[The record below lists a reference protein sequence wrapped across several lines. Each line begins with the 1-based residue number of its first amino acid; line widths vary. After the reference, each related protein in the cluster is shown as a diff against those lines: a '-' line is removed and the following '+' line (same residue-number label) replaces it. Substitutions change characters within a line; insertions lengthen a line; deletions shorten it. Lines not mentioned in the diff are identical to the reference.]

1 MALKKDWTVYL
12 IHHAHTDIGYTE
24 RQEKLMRYHCDFIK
38 QAIDILDE
46 IHETGD
52 TLHEGFV
59 WQCENFWQVENF
71 YERADEVY
79 KKKFEQYVLSGE
91 IGLSGNYLNLTELV
105 TESVLHAKLS
115 RAKDFG
121 EKIGHPVTAGMCA
134 DINGMSWGYA
144 DALYEHGIRNFFS
157 CLHPHHGM
165 FPLYKKT
172 MPFYWESPKGHRILV
187 WNGDHYHL
195 GNEMFMAPHGG
206 TAYMVRDEYSKPL
219 IDFDILNKSA
229 EDTKEKEIKIS
240 TTRIERYLKNLE
252 NEDYKYSFVPLMVS
266 GVVSDNAPPNRE
278 IAARVHELNT
288 YYGGRITFKMVN
300 LEQFFDVVRR
310 ECKEIPVY
318 SGDWTDWWADGVGS
332 TPAEVKLYREA
343 ARKYN
348 LCKKLDTD
356 GTLGDKVLMDKAAEA
371 LMLYSEHT
379 WGYSSSVSEPW
390 ESLVNV
396 LDLKKSGYAVLAHNL
411 ASENLD
417 KILAAKGEVSIS
429 VDRGSIYKIVNPHH
443 FDIHTKAYLYIE
455 YWEYIEGIRY
465 SAKMPFEV
473 VDVKTGKVITSQVKQ
488 TARAIQVEVEVSLAA
503 HEEKLVKICPLPI
516 TYQTTQSHAHIGA
529 DGVEDLLCTD
539 NFREDTEEI
548 ETENLLVRM
557 DDVRGI
563 YSIIDKSSGKELMRG
578 DSSCGAFAGIYE
590 VTDIKDGACET
601 RKDMGRNRKANK
613 TKRYEAKL
621 CDRQIAE
628 NGDIYVAVRLDYE
641 LFGTGL
647 YTVFVKIYKHQP
659 KIEVM
664 VRIHK
669 ESRWEPENL
678 YVALPFTAG
687 ADSTLYTDKTGCII
701 RPGIDQLPGS
711 CQDFYLIQNG
721 VLWQSGEHSVAVM
734 TKDAP
739 LIALGDLRAK
749 PVKLCDGHDKA
760 QNKAPVYS
768 WVMNNYWETNF
779 RVNLG
784 GFYEFA
790 YTMMLLKDKT
800 PCECFELCEAEN
812 EGTAAFYVKK

>member
-79 KKKFEQYVLSGE
+79 KKKFEHYVLSGE

-288 YYGGRITFKMVN
+288 YYGG
-300 LEQFFDVVRR
+300 QD
-310 ECKEIPVY
+310 
-318 SGDWTDWWADGVGS
+318 
-332 TPAEVKLYREA
+332 
-343 ARKYN
+343 
-348 LCKKLDTD
+348 
-356 GTLGDKVLMDKAAEA
+356 
-371 LMLYSEHT
+371 
-379 WGYSSSVSEPW
+379 
-390 ESLVNV
+390 
-396 LDLKKSGYAVLAHNL
+396 
-411 ASENLD
+411 
-417 KILAAKGEVSIS
+417 
-429 VDRGSIYKIVNPHH
+429 
-443 FDIHTKAYLYIE
+443 YI
-455 YWEYIEGIRY
+455 
-465 SAKMPFEV
+465 
-473 VDVKTGKVITSQVKQ
+473 
-488 TARAIQVEVEVSLAA
+488 
-503 HEEKLVKICPLPI
+503 
-516 TYQTTQSHAHIGA
+516 
-529 DGVEDLLCTD
+529 
-539 NFREDTEEI
+539 
-548 ETENLLVRM
+548 
-557 DDVRGI
+557 
-563 YSIIDKSSGKELMRG
+563 
-578 DSSCGAFAGIYE
+578 
-590 VTDIKDGACET
+590 
-601 RKDMGRNRKANK
+601 
-613 TKRYEAKL
+613 
-621 CDRQIAE
+621 
-628 NGDIYVAVRLDYE
+628 
-641 LFGTGL
+641 
-647 YTVFVKIYKHQP
+647 
-659 KIEVM
+659 
-664 VRIHK
+664 
-669 ESRWEPENL
+669 
-678 YVALPFTAG
+678 
-687 ADSTLYTDKTGCII
+687 
-701 RPGIDQLPGS
+701 
-711 CQDFYLIQNG
+711 
-721 VLWQSGEHSVAVM
+721 
-734 TKDAP
+734 
-739 LIALGDLRAK
+739 
-749 PVKLCDGHDKA
+749 
-760 QNKAPVYS
+760 
-768 WVMNNYWETNF
+768 
-779 RVNLG
+779 
-784 GFYEFA
+784 
-790 YTMMLLKDKT
+790 
-800 PCECFELCEAEN
+800 
-812 EGTAAFYVKK
+812 